1 MTLPMNCDLFTD
13 RLMDY
18 LEHETDDVTR
28 LAMERHAVSCED
40 CGPVLADLRKLRID
54 AANLP
59 VLKPSRDLWAGIAA
73 RIETPVVAIGGGAA
87 ARARGLKTRRWL
99 RAGLMAASLA
109 GAAALGN
116 LYGSR
121 RVVSV
126 VQAPVTP
133 DTLLVAVTPGAEPAN
148 RSPDAAS
155 EPTTAAAPVANA
167 PRPAAAS
174 PSVTATVPPRP
185 EVQLALATLTAD
197 YDREIT
203 RLRALMDRR
212 RAQLDP
218 VTVAII
224 ERNLAVIDTAIA
236 ESKAAI
242 VRDPA
247 SRFLIES
254 LNKSLQTKVE
264 LMRTAAVLPSST

>member
-1 MTLPMNCDLFTD
+1 MTTPMTCDLFMD

-40 CGPVLADLRKLRID
+40 CGPMLGDLRKLRID

-59 VLKPSRDLWAGIAA
+59 VLKPSRDLWSGIAG
-73 RIETPVVAIGGGAA
+73 RIETPVVPIGASAAMQGRTAPARRWARAGVMAA
-87 ARARGLKTRRWL
+87 ALV
-99 RAGLMAASLA
+99 

-116 LYGSR
+116 LYGAR
-121 RVVSV
+121 RVTTVA
-126 VQAPVTP
+126 QAPVP
-133 DTLLVAVTPGAEPAN
+133 RDTQLVALTPPATAD
-148 RSPDAAS
+148 RSPVS
-155 EPTTAAAPVANA
+155 RTVERTAPSVGEGSGSRPEAAP
-167 PRPAAAS
+167 
-174 PSVTATVPPRP
+174 ATVPLTVPLRP

-197 YDREIT
+197 YDREIA
-203 RLRALMDRR
+203 RLRALMDGR

-254 LNKSLQTKVE
+254 LNQSLQAKVE
-264 LMRTAAVLPSST
+264 LMRTAAVLPSRA